1 MASTGLA
8 RRERALE
15 WAHTFVE
22 EVRREI
28 EEAALRRND
37 VPPRLRS
44 VHERAGHA
52 TPEYRTLAVQVP
64 DGAEG
69 ASPEVLS
76 GLIARFARAKPATCL
91 ILAFDAVMDGPDG
104 EPRPVLIAE
113 VRDRLDARFFL
124 VQPFHK
130 DERGVVRWGEPL
142 DGGWRDPG
150 DEEMILDASFRH

>member
-15 WAHTFVE
+15 WAHAFVQ
-22 EVRREI
+22 EVRGEI
-28 EEAALRRND
+28 EAAALKRHD

-64 DGAEG
+64 EGAEG

-76 GLIARFARAKPATCL
+76 GLIARFARAKPASCL
-91 ILAFDAVMDGPDG
+91 ILVFDAVMESASGDPQ
-104 EPRPVLIAE
+104 PVLIAE
-113 VRDRLDARFFL
+113 VRDRIDARFFL
-124 VQPFHK
+124 VQPFEK
-130 DERGVVRWGEPL
+130 DGGGGVRWAEPL
-142 DGGWRDPG
+142 EGGWRDPG
-150 DEEMILDASFRH
+150 DEEMILDGAFRR